1 MSDRK
6 VKAAIEA
13 ILSAE
18 RDEQGNL
25 LDEEAARE
33 AAQQAMAQADVGDE
47 EEQV

>member
-6 VKAAIEA
+6 VQAAIKA

-18 RDEQGNL
+18 RDEEGNL
-25 LDEEAARE
+25 IDEEAARE

-47 EEQV
+47 EDRM